1 MRPPNFILI
10 PIFFFFFFINQ
21 EEVQSFT
28 GMAQSF
34 LQGMGVTQLTIP
46 PEVSNPVIQPVS
58 KKKKHSIKIN
68 TSPSFNNSNH
78 SQDNAPNMNFA
89 ILLFGNSNLFIVL
102 QSIPYVGPIAGGI
115 RPGTRLHV
123 EGTVPHNAKQYAN
136 IYFLIFISFNGICT
150 ILVLWITF
158 FSLCRFQIN
167 FKTGV
172 KDADDVAF
180 HFNPRFGHYVYM
192 NNFRNGKWQ
201 KEELGPDKPFVK
213 GQLFKLLFLINKDS
227 YEVGYFK

>member
-158 FSLCRFQIN
+158 FFPMQVSNKLQNRGKRCWWCRFSFQSPVRTLRI
-167 FKTGV
+167 
-172 KDADDVAF
+172 
-180 HFNPRFGHYVYM
+180 HEQLQ
-192 NNFRNGKWQ
+192 KW
-201 KEELGPDKPFVK
+201 EMAEG
-213 GQLFKLLFLINKDS
+213 GIGS
-227 YEVGYFK
+227 W